1 MASARDWLCRQR
13 QCLSRFP
20 SDLSQFPS
28 IPLCGRCLSQ
38 FPSDAL
44 AIKQNVPVLP
54 VMRRRESLLH
64 SPALGRNVAL
74 DLEELLFESI
84 QTGLDRLPLCD
95 VGSQHSI

>member
-28 IPLCGRCLSQ
+28 
-38 FPSDAL
+38 DAQ